1 MALHSQVPDAKSIA
15 FVSMGTGVYKWP
27 MALAADIA
35 VKALLTSTFQETL
48 MCVMDDKTRLI
59 YQSALDRYL
68 SAKFLQKIFRGLL
81 TTQYIYPTALRRHTF
96 PLWSIW
102 NLVFKLSS
110 GTLPQNV
117 GAWASML
124 AKHGSR
130 PSPITPWSYNGR
142 ILWNIQDESPWLVT
156 HDSRLVH
163 QRSCLAVRCSSS
175 RFSSASPSTGLC
187 SV

>member
-1 MALHSQVPDAKSIA
+1 
-15 FVSMGTGVYKWP
+15 
-27 MALAADIA
+27 
-35 VKALLTSTFQETL
+35 
-48 MCVMDDKTRLI
+48 MDDKTRLI
-59 YQSALDRYL
+59 YQAALDRYL

-142 ILWNIQDESPWLVT
+142 ILWNVLRKEGRDPRLT
-156 HDSRLVH
+156 SRTS
-163 QRSCLAVRCSSS
+163 RSSFWWPRSL
-175 RFSSASPSTGLC
+175 SPSRWLGMVFKCVSGTEIVCRELF
-187 SV
+187 SFLTHTFSIYINDLD